1 MLCPVKIEL
10 FIKIAV
16 CIIDVLIFNLMA
28 NVPLNVF
35 NFFNLSIT
43 APHIFMYSTLAGCF
57 S

>member
-1 MLCPVKIEL
+1 MLSSVKIEL

-28 NVPLNVF
+28 NIHLNVF
-35 NFFNLSIT
+35 NFLNLPIT
-43 APHIFMYSTLAGCF
+43 APHIFMYSTWPGCF